1 MKQISILL
9 FLFASSIA
17 SACNWTNVNVG
28 YGDSCNRYNF
38 EVSGT
43 VDTCFKIE
51 AKIYLGT
58 TLKATYSKRNFKHY
72 FQDTGMYV
80 VRVKII
86 NTCTNCDTVIY
97 KPIHVTC
104 IPNASSGSGCNWTN
118 VNVGYGDS
126 CNRYNF
132 EVSGTTDTCFKI
144 EAKIYLGTTLKAT
157 YLKRN
162 FKHYFQDT
170 GMYVVRVKIINTCTN
185 CDTVIYK
192 QIRVRCKPNTSKGC
206 NWSKAGIYYSQN
218 CNKFTFEM
226 GSFDTCFKYTTLVFR
241 NGHADTISDDRIFTH
256 TFSDTGTY
264 YIRTTFRNKCTNCD
278 TVIYKQIRVSCLL
291 STGCNWSKV
300 GINYSQNC
308 NKFTFEMGSFDTCF
322 RYTTLAIRNGH
333 VDTISYNRV
342 FTHTFSDTGTY
353 YIRTTF
359 RNKCTKCDTVMYK
372 EIRITCL
379 TAGIQSWNDIAHPVS
394 VYPNPAASSVT
405 IGVENIHQLGEV
417 NFVLYSPLGNVIYE
431 QKVQGDT
438 NEIPI
443 SHLSNGIYLLHLTS
457 DKHVYA
463 AKIQI
468 QH

>member
-1 MKQISILL
+1 
-9 FLFASSIA
+9 ASSIA
-17 SACNWTNVNVG
+17 SA
-28 YGDSCNRYNF
+28 
-38 EVSGT
+38 
-43 VDTCFKIE
+43 
-51 AKIYLGT
+51 
-58 TLKATYSKRNFKHY
+58 
-72 FQDTGMYV
+72 
-80 VRVKII
+80 
-86 NTCTNCDTVIY
+86 
-97 KPIHVTC
+97 
-104 IPNASSGSGCNWTN
+104 CNWTN

-185 CDTVIYK
+185 CDTIIYK
-192 QIRVRCKPNTSKGC
+192 QIHVTCKPSGSTTGC
-206 NWSKAGIYYSQN
+206 DWSKSGIYYSQN

-226 GSFDTCFKYTTLVFR
+226 GSFDTCFKYITMVIG
-241 NGHADTISDDRIFTH
+241 NGHVDTISDNRVFTY

-278 TVIYKQIRVSCLL
+278 TIIYKQIRVSCLL

-322 RYTTLAIRNGH
+322 KYITMVIGNGH
-333 VDTISYNRV
+333 VDTISDNRV

-359 RNKCTKCDTVMYK
+359 RNKCTNCDTVMYK

-379 TAGIQSWNDIAHPVS
+379 TAGIQSWNDMAHPVS

-417 NFVLYSPLGNVIYE
+417 NLVLYSPLGNVIYE
-431 QKVQGDT
+431 QKVHADT

-443 SHLSNGIYLLHLTS
+443 SHLSNGIYLLQLTS

-463 AKIQI
+463 ASIQI

>member
-43 VDTCFKIE
+43 TDTCFKIE

-58 TLKATYSKRNFKHY
+58 TLKATYLKRNFKHY

-192 QIRVRCKPNTSKGC
+192 QIRVTCKPNTSKGC

-264 YIRTTFRNKCTNCD
+264 YIRTTFRNKCT
-278 TVIYKQIRVSCLL
+278 
-291 STGCNWSKV
+291 
-300 GINYSQNC
+300 
-308 NKFTFEMGSFDTCF
+308 
-322 RYTTLAIRNGH
+322 
-333 VDTISYNRV
+333 
-342 FTHTFSDTGTY
+342 
-353 YIRTTF
+353 
-359 RNKCTKCDTVMYK
+359 KCDTVMYK

-379 TAGIQSWNDIAHPVS
+379 TAGIQSWNDMAHPVS

-417 NFVLYSPLGNVIYE
+417 NLVLYSPLGNVIYE
-431 QKVQGDT
+431 QKVHADT

-443 SHLSNGIYLLHLTS
+443 SHLSNGIYLLQLTG
-457 DKHVYA
+457 DKHVYTS
-463 AKIQI
+463 KIQI